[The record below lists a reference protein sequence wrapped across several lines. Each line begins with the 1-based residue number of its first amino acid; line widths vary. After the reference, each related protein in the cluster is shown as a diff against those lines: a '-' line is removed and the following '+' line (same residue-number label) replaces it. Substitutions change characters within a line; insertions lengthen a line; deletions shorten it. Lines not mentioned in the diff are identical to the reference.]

1 MMKPS
6 RSRYR
11 DRYVQR
17 HRSWHARRG
26 KKVFEVVMDISSYAF
41 VNSHKAML
49 SIVEKEKSTSAR
61 PRSGFHSS
69 LYKRERALS
78 FFEIPSKKKDVST
91 PLAQKPKCK
100 I

>member
-41 VNSHKAML
+41 VNSDKAML

-61 PRSGFHSS
+61 PRSGFGRRKVIPLSIKEREPCLS
-69 LYKRERALS
+69 LKSQVKKRMSQLR
-78 FFEIPSKKKDVST
+78 
-91 PLAQKPKCK
+91 
-100 I
+100 